1 MQPCL
6 FKVYHERC
14 ILNLYM
20 ATSKPILILHARIRM
35 GFFWSIFFVVI
46 FEHFLLSVFHIIKY
60 YLGFWFRILSS
71 FFIQGYDLMQYVIL
85 LTLWWLVQ
93 MQYLH
98 QLYQILHLKV
108 PPPIQD
114 ESGDVSEWA
123 HKSSRWFCKVDAC
136 ISSYAAKWLLC
147 QHLEQTHSF
156 RMQAEKS
163 RHPSTH
169 HGGLGNKI
177 TVL

>member
-1 MQPCL
+1 MQPHL

-20 ATSKPILILHARIRM
+20 ATSKPILILHVRIRM
-35 GFFWSIFFVVI
+35 GCFWSIFFVVI
-46 FEHFLLSVFHIIKY
+46 FEHFLLSVFHIVEY
-60 YLGFWFRILSS
+60 YLGFWFITLSS
-71 FFIQGYDLMQYVIL
+71 FFIQGYDLVQYPHIVDIMVAQCN
-85 LTLWWLVQ
+85 TF
-93 MQYLH
+93 
-98 QLYQILHLKV
+98 ISCTGSCTSKV
-108 PPPIQD
+108 PPPIQN

-123 HKSSRWFCKVDAC
+123 HKNSRWFCKVDAC
-136 ISSYAAKWLLC
+136 TSSYAAKWLLC

-163 RHPSTH
+163 RHPFTYP
-169 HGGLGNKI
+169 GGLRYKI